1 MEDNYMALVLA
12 IIGGLVYST
21 TDSYQAYAARS
32 NGNPA
37 FKITLAPN
45 CEEGARTS
53 GYALSLRKTVFLKQR
68 NHDGTIGDI
77 CND

>member
-1 MEDNYMALVLA
+1 MALVLA

-37 FKITLAPN
+37 FKITLAPD
-45 CEEGARTS
+45 CEEVTGHLAMRCHFAKL
-53 GYALSLRKTVFLKQR
+53 YF
-68 NHDGTIGDI
+68 
-77 CND
+77 

>member
-1 MEDNYMALVLA
+1 MAFILV

-37 FKITLAPN
+37 FQITMAPD
-45 CEEGARTS
+45 CEKGDRES
-53 GYALSLRKTVFLKQR
+53 GYALSLKRTVFLKQR
-68 NHDGTIGDI
+68 NYDGTIGNI
-77 CND
+77 CQN